1 MWAAEARVTW
11 RCQPLYERP
20 AKSRTPTRSAISAK
34 SRSTRAADRLSPSSA
49 AGRWCTRSLSQTSV
63 GQCRPF
69 GPAPSRTNSPSPRGP
84 AVAALPGRLTRT
96 LATRVRPSRPAAAA
110 VGARRCGSPDIRRI
124 RWAGSALS
132 CCPAPAGVSGSVRR
146 TRSINGTP
154 AARNRPSSA
163 GTASSRAS
171 RTTGTAGRCQPLATS
186 RKVSATQSLSV
197 PPPGAGGSGARSAA
211 WVVSA
216 AARVPSAAGPGR
228 CSRQLTGALSRGE
241 TAQTLTAC
249 WALSTWPSAGTKRLP
264 TPTLWVPAFGISTGR
279 TTQAYG
285 GANRSR

>member
-34 SRSTRAADRLSPSSA
+34 SRSTRAADRLSPRSA

-69 GPAPSRTNSPSPRGP
+69 GPAPSRTSSSSPRGP
-84 AVAALPGRLTRT
+84 PVALPGRLTRT
-96 LATRVRPSRPAAAA
+96 LATRVRASRPASAA

-132 CCPAPAGVSGSVRR
+132 RCPAPAGVSGRVRR
-146 TRSINGTP
+146 TRSINGAP

-171 RTTGTAGRCQPLATS
+171 RTTGTAGRCQPVATS

-197 PPPGAGGSGARSAA
+197 PPPGAGGAGARS
-211 WVVSA
+211 